1 MKSEREKQIP
11 YDITYMWN
19 LKYDTSQHVYKKKNK
34 NRLTDIEN
42 RLVAKG
48 EGVEEGRIG
57 SLGLA
62 DVNYDIQDG

>member
-1 MKSEREKQIP
+1 MESKIRHKSTCLQ
-11 YDITYMWN
+11 
-19 LKYDTSQHVYKKKNK
+19 KKNK